1 MSAKQILGI
10 VAAVAAGAAAG
21 IALGLLYAPDRG
33 SNTRN
38 KIVQKGGKVIDDIKN
53 RFEKA
58 SQGVHSNF
66 AGTPQE
72 EVSEVNTML

>member
-1 MSAKQILGI
+1 MNTRQILGI

-21 IALGLLYAPDRG
+21 FALGMLYAPDKG
-33 SNTRN
+33 TNTRN
-38 KIVQKGGKVIDDIKN
+38 KIVQRGSKLMDDF
-53 RFEKA
+53 RERVEKS

-72 EVSEVNTML
+72 EVSDVNTML